1 MRYEVV
7 FGFNTKQWWV
17 YDNDT
22 DEYCDPP
29 SVVLDEVKS
38 HSADIDEQERFFKEI
53 VSAEPSWLN
62 DNDYRY
68 TDIEI

>member
-29 SVVLDEVKS
+29 SAVLDEVKS
-38 HSADIDEQERFFKEI
+38 HSADLDEQEDFFREI
-53 VSAEPSWLN
+53 VSADPLWLN
-62 DNDYRY
+62 DAEFRY
-68 TDIEI
+68 KDIDI